1 VSYPFTTVKLPD
13 RAVWLWRAVE
23 GASPLQGAGDF
34 TPKGTYETHPQPQP
48 GFTRKE
54 RMKLTPTFT
63 RTLTS
68 LLAGTFRAGFDFRCP
83 HCWAVL
89 RAGLR
94 DLWRGDR
101 A

>member
-1 VSYPFTTVKLPD
+1 
-13 RAVWLWRAVE
+13 
-23 GASPLQGAGDF
+23 
-34 TPKGTYETHPQPQP
+34 
-48 GFTRKE
+48 
-54 RMKLTPTFT
+54 MKLTPTFT